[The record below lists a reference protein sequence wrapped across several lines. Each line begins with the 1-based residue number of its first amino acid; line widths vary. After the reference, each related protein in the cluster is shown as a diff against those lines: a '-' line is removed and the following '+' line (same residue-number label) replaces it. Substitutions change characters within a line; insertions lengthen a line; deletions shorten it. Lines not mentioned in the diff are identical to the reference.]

1 MSTNNKGYVFVELE
15 VHDMDNF
22 KAHYQPRST
31 AAVAAFNGRFVMRG
45 GDVTVKTG
53 PSDARRRV
61 LLEFDRYEDALAFY
75 DSDLYQEAK
84 LHRDKYA
91 HVHAFYIMCG
101 T

>member
-1 MSTNNKGYVFVELE
+1 MSKDKGYVFVELE

-22 KAHYQPRST
+22 KAQYQPRST

-45 GDVTVKTG
+45 GEVSVKNG
-53 PSDARRRV
+53 PTDSRRRV

-75 DSDLYQEAK
+75 DSPQYQEAK
-84 LHRDKYA
+84 LYRDKYA
-91 HVHAFYIMCG
+91 HVHTFYIMRG

>member
-1 MSTNNKGYVFVELE
+1 MSKDKGYVFVELE

-45 GDVTVKTG
+45 GEVSVKTG
-53 PSDARRRV
+53 SADARRRV

-75 DSDLYQEAK
+75 DSPLYQEAK
-84 LHRDKYA
+84 LHRDRYA
-91 HVHAFYIMCG
+91 HVHAFYIMRG

>member
-1 MSTNNKGYVFVELE
+1 MSKDKGYIFVELD

-45 GDVTVKTG
+45 GEVSVKNG
-53 PSDARRRV
+53 PEDSRRRV

-75 DSDLYQEAK
+75 DSALYQEAK

-91 HVHAFYIMCG
+91 HVHTFYIMRG

>member
-1 MSTNNKGYVFVELE
+1 MSKDKGYVFVELD

-45 GDVTVKTG
+45 GEVSVKNG
-53 PSDARRRV
+53 PTDSRRRV
-61 LLEFDRYEDALAFY
+61 LLEFERYEDALAFY
-75 DSDLYQEAK
+75 DSPQYQEAK

-91 HVHAFYIMCG
+91 HVHTFYIMRG

>member
-1 MSTNNKGYVFVELE
+1 MSKDKGYIFVELE

-45 GDVTVKTG
+45 GEGTVKNG
-53 PSDARRRV
+53 PTDSRRRV

-91 HVHAFYIMCG
+91 HVHTFYIMRG